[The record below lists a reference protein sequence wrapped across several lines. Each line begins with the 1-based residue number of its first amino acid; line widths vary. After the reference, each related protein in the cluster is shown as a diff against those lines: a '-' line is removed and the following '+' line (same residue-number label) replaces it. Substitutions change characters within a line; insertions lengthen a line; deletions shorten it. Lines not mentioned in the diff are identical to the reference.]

1 LKSFSSIKIDYEEGS
16 IHATVSRSIKFQ
28 LNGMMKPAYVRVVID
43 RAIHRELDYLV
54 PETLAERVGVGSRVR
69 VPFRD
74 KSGLA
79 TVVALLEQS
88 EAKGIRPI
96 EAVVG
101 EAPIVSEP
109 MLELA
114 RWISAY
120 YCCPIETVMRS
131 LLPQVIRRAEVGWKK
146 QLFVQPGRKIDNAE
160 FEKLRKRAPR
170 QAELFEAISRLD
182 APVRA
187 AQLLRQTSFDNQ
199 TLRALVKRGLAEL
212 REEAVVR
219 DPHADEQFIA
229 TSDLILNQEQSRAL
243 NEITHALD
251 SPKDARPILLHGVT
265 GSGKTEI
272 YLQAIRAALSR
283 GRTAIVLVP
292 EISLTPQTVERFKGR
307 FAEAQDVVAVLH
319 SHLSEGE
326 RHDEWH
332 KIHSGR
338 AHIVIGA
345 RSAVFA
351 PLKNLGLIVVDEE
364 HETTYKQEE
373 APRYHARDIAVV
385 RAKIEKCAVVL
396 GSATPSLESYHNAA
410 TGKYRLATLSQRV
423 DEKQM
428 PLMRIVDLRQERR
441 KEKAAAILSERLR
454 TAIADR
460 LEKSEQTILFLNRR
474 GFSTSLLCS
483 NCGEARNCP
492 NCSVALTFHRHP
504 AVAGRLSCHLCGHT
518 AAVPKKC
525 PACGKDA
532 LIYAGFGTEKV
543 ESTVAH
549 IFPKATV
556 RRMDADS
563 MTRKEAYRETLRN
576 FRTGKID
583 ILVGTQMIAKGLH
596 FPNVTLV
603 GIINA
608 DLALHLPDFRAGERT
623 FQLLTQVAGR
633 AGRGETPGEVFV
645 QTYTPFSPSIQFAR
659 HHDFAGYFQ
668 QELEFRERCDFPPF
682 KHAILITARSA
693 HEGRAKL
700 SAETLKRRLKEALP
714 EEFILGD
721 ATPAPLEKLQG
732 QFRFHILIR
741 GEAIMRL
748 SRLVR
753 DTLDKLPFPEDV
765 TVAVDVDPYQLL

>member
-1 LKSFSSIKIDYEEGS
+1 MTLESTSTSTICEQRMAK
-16 IHATVSRSIKFQ
+16 A
-28 LNGMMKPAYVRVVID
+28 NYVRVIVD
-43 RAIHRELDYLV
+43 RAIHRELDYSV
-54 PETLAERVGVGSRVR
+54 PESLAERVGVGSRVR
-69 VPFRD
+69 VPFRE
-74 KSGLA
+74 KSALA
-79 TVVALLEQS
+79 TVVALPEQT

-96 EAVVG
+96 EAIIG
-101 EAPIVSEP
+101 ETPVLSEHS
-109 MLELA
+109 LELA
-114 RWISAY
+114 KWIGTY
-120 YCCPIETVMRS
+120 YCCSIETVMRS
-131 LLPQVIRRAEVGWKK
+131 MLPQVIRRAEVGWKK
-146 QLFVQPGRKIDNAE
+146 QLFVQPGRKIDKDE
-160 FEKLRKRAPR
+160 LDGLRKRAPR
-170 QAELFEAISRLD
+170 QAELLEAISNLET
-182 APVRA
+182 PMRA
-187 AQLLRQTSFDNQ
+187 AQLLRQTSLDNQ

-219 DPHADEQFIA
+219 DPHGDEQFIA
-229 TSDLILNQEQSRAL
+229 TSNLVLNEEQTRAL
-243 NEITHALD
+243 NEITQALD
-251 SPKDARPILLHGVT
+251 APENARPILLHGVT

-272 YLQAIRAALSR
+272 YLQAIRATLDR
-283 GRTAIVLVP
+283 GCTAIVLVP
-292 EISLTPQTVERFKGR
+292 EISLTPQTVERFKSR
-307 FAEAQDVVAVLH
+307 FGDVPDAVAVLH

-338 AHIVIGA
+338 ARIAIGA
-345 RSAVFA
+345 RSAIFA

-373 APRYHARDIAVV
+373 APRYQARDVAVV

-396 GSATPSLESYHNAA
+396 GSATPSLESYHNAT
-410 TGKYRLATLSQRV
+410 TGKYRLVTLTQRV
-423 DEKQM
+423 DQKQM
-428 PLMRIVDLRQERR
+428 PLIRIVDLRQERR
-441 KEKAAAILSERLR
+441 KEKKAAILSEKLSQ
-454 TAIADR
+454 AIATR
-460 LEKSEQTILFLNRR
+460 LEKREQTILFLNRR

-645 QTYTPFSPSIQFAR
+645 QSYTPFSPSIQFAR
-659 HHDFAGYFQ
+659 HHDFAGYVE

-682 KHAILITARSA
+682 KHAVLITIHSA
-693 HEGRAKL
+693 HRERGKF
-700 SAETLKRRLKEALP
+700 SAETLRRKLREALP
-714 EEFILGD
+714 EEFMV
-721 ATPAPLEKLQG
+721 AEAAPAPLEKLSG
-732 QFRFHILIR
+732 QYRFHILLR
-741 GEAIMRL
+741 GSAIVRL
-748 SRLVR
+748 SRLIR
-753 DTLDKLPFPEDV
+753 ETLDKLPMPEDV
-765 TVAVDVDPYQLL
+765 AVAVDVDPYQLL

>member
-1 LKSFSSIKIDYEEGS
+1 
-16 IHATVSRSIKFQ
+16 
-28 LNGMMKPAYVRVVID
+28 MMKPTYVRVIID

-79 TVVALLEQS
+79 TVVATLDKS
-88 EAKGIRPI
+88 DAAGIRPI

-101 EAPIVSEP
+101 DAPVISEP
-109 MLELA
+109 LLELGK
-114 RWISAY
+114 WMSAY
-120 YCCPIETVMRS
+120 YCCPRETVMRS
-131 LLPQVIRRAEVGWKK
+131 LLPQVIRKAEVTWKK
-146 QLFVQPGRKIDNAE
+146 QLFVQPGRKIDASE
-160 FEKLRKRAPR
+160 LEKLGKRAPR
-170 QAELFEAISRLD
+170 QAELLGAIAQLEKPIS
-182 APVRA
+182 A
-187 AQLLRQTSFDNQ
+187 AQLLRKTSLDNQ
-199 TLRALVKRGLAEL
+199 TLRALVKRGLVEL
-212 REEAVVR
+212 REEAIER
-219 DPHADEQFIA
+219 DPHGDEQFVA
-229 TSDLILNQEQSRAL
+229 TTELGLNPEQTNAL
-243 NEITHALD
+243 NKINCALA
-251 SPKDARPILLHGVT
+251 SSENAKPILLHGVT

-272 YLQAIRAALSR
+272 YLQAIGSAIEQ

-307 FAEAQDVVAVLH
+307 FADAHDSVAVLH

-338 AHIVIGA
+338 AKIVIGA
-345 RSAVFA
+345 RSAIFA
-351 PLKNLGLIVVDEE
+351 PLKNLGLIIVDEE

-373 APRYHARDIAVV
+373 APRYHARDVAVV

-396 GSATPSLESYHNAA
+396 GSATPSLESYHNAKI
-410 TGKYRLATLSQRV
+410 GKYELVNLTQRV
-423 DEKQM
+423 DDRQM
-428 PLMRIVDLRQERR
+428 PLIRILDLRQEARR
-441 KEKAAAILSERLR
+441 QKTAAILSEKLSA
-454 TAIADR
+454 AISDR
-460 LEKSEQTILFLNRR
+460 LEKREQTILFLNRR

-483 NCGEARNCP
+483 NCGESRDCP

-504 AVAGRLSCHLCGHT
+504 MAAGRLSCHLCGHT

-532 LIYAGFGTEKV
+532 LIYSGFGTEKV
-543 ESTVAH
+543 ESTVTQF
-549 IFPKATV
+549 FPKAVV

-576 FRTGKID
+576 FRAGKID

-608 DLALHLPDFRAGERT
+608 DLSLHLPDFRAGERT

-633 AGRGETPGEVFV
+633 AGRGETAGEVFV

-659 HHDFAGYFQ
+659 HHDFAGYFE
-668 QELEFRERCDFPPF
+668 QELEFRKQCNFPPF
-682 KHAILITARSA
+682 NHAVLVTVRSG
-693 HEGRAKL
+693 HEARAKL
-700 SAETLKRRLKEALP
+700 SAETLVRRLKESLDS
-714 EEFILGD
+714 EFILGE
-721 ATPAPLEKLQG
+721 ATAAPLQKLQG
-732 QFRFHILIR
+732 QFRFHVLIR
-741 GEAIMRL
+741 GKAILRL
-748 SRLVR
+748 SRRVR
-753 DTLDKLPFPEDV
+753 ETLDKLPFPEDV
-765 TVAVDVDPYQLL
+765 AVTVDVDPYQLL